1 MKYTNL
7 EFPSITLAS
16 GLSEANVLNI
26 IQQALELNI
35 QTIVLTEPSQ
45 NLVSTLQTKFP

>member
-26 IQQALELNI
+26 IQQALEAQYSNNCFNRAF
-35 QTIVLTEPSQ
+35 S
-45 NLVSTLQTKFP
+45 KFSLYTTN